1 MSKEAFM
8 SGFQRVLRLESDGDR
23 AEVYEILYDSWRA
36 NRVQRWYENV
46 ALGYPMLTCVRA
58 EQHLERWLETEDV
71 AVTFSILLDVF
82 KRKGGLP
89 EVPKNL
95 LVLRRLEDREAAEAT
110 ASALLASLA
119 VTANAGLMMKHFHE
133 LFGGSAG
140 AFIQLGVEAEKLF
153 AATRPKDAPSA
164 RAPDA

>member
-8 SGFQRVLRLESDGDR
+8 GGFQRALRLESDGDR
-23 AEVYEILYDSWRA
+23 AEVYEVLYDSWRA

-46 ALGYPMLTCVRA
+46 ALGYPMLMCVRA

-71 AVTFSILLDVF
+71 AVTFSVLLDVF

-89 EVPKNL
+89 GVPKTL
-95 LVLRRLEDREAAEAT
+95 LVLRGLEDREAAEAT

-153 AATRPKDAPSA
+153 AATRPKIAPSA